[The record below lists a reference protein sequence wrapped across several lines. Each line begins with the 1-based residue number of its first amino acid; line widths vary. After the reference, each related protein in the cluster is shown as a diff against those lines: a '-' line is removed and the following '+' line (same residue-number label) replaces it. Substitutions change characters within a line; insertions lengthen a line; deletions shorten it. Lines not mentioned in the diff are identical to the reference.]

1 MARQKELNQNQLP
14 GSNASTRTHYDVEA
28 GDSLASIAQKKLSDT
43 RFARLIFTINRGEIP
58 IRCDGFNTFAFIF
71 PGQRVLLPT
80 SEEAA
85 IYKKNFLTESSR
97 AKFDLA
103 HYARPAMPSD
113 SIPTELIM
121 PKTAR
126 GWGEPIAQ
134 KNESKQTESDYQSHT
149 SLGNSHIELNRTA
162 TKYSITPSIR
172 QDSSIPQFT
181 PVHSQHHAESNA
193 EAQLPTAV
201 PTMEFKPQ
209 SESMSGVR
217 TIDMSPPTADSPRIE
232 EPRPPVKSAQFSG
245 SSIQQADDQD
255 LFFSQGSLELTTL
268 SHYCRVMKFESMS
281 DQNQSGDLL
290 VKLQVFDNQRWQ
302 TISTYSIRKEQTQ
315 RSAHYADGTVDTV
328 NIDLP
333 TTIAR
338 ELSVNDFT
346 KNWKNYTK
354 VYFNQKEKSKLEQ
367 IMGGTANLRT
377 AV

>member
-1 MARQKELNQNQLP
+1 MARQKDLNQNQLP
-14 GSNASTRTHYDVEA
+14 GSNASTRVHYEIEA

-113 SIPTELIM
+113 SIPSELIM
-121 PKTAR
+121 PRSAK

-134 KNESKQTESDYQSHT
+134 ESESNQVETGYPSHN

-172 QDSSIPQFT
+172 QNSSIPQFT
-181 PVHSQHHAESNA
+181 PVHSQHKTES
-193 EAQLPTAV
+193 TAIPNPQVV
-201 PTMEFKPQ
+201 PTFEFRPQ
-209 SESMSGVR
+209 SAAMSGVR
-217 TIDMSPPTADSPRIE
+217 TIDMSPPTADTPRIE
-232 EPRPPVKSAQFSG
+232 EPRPPVKPAQFAG
-245 SSIQQADDQD
+245 STIQQADDQD

-281 DQNQSGDLL
+281 NQDSPGDVL

-302 TISTYSIRKEQTQ
+302 TITTYSIRKEQTQ
-315 RSAHYADGTVDTV
+315 RSSHYADGTVDTV

-338 ELSVNDFT
+338 ELSFNDFT

-367 IMGGTANLRT
+367 IVGGTAQLRT

>member
-1 MARQKELNQNQLP
+1 MARQKDLNQNQLP
-14 GSNASTRTHYDVEA
+14 GSNASTRVHYEIEA

-71 PGQRVLLPT
+71 PGQRVILPT

-113 SIPTELIM
+113 SIPSELIM
-121 PKTAR
+121 PRSAK
-126 GWGEPIAQ
+126 GWGEPMAQ
-134 KNESKQTESDYQSHT
+134 ESEATPAETGHLSHT

-162 TKYSITPSIR
+162 TKYSIKPSIR
-172 QDSSIPQFT
+172 QNSSIPQFT
-181 PVHSQHHAESNA
+181 PVHSQHQA
-193 EAQLPTAV
+193 EAAEANRSQSV
-201 PTMEFKPQ
+201 PTFEFRPQ
-209 SESMSGVR
+209 SAALSGVR
-217 TIDMSPPTADSPRIE
+217 TIDMSPPTADTPRIE
-232 EPRPPVKSAQFSG
+232 EPRPPVKPAQFTG
-245 SSIQQADDQD
+245 STIQQADDQD

-281 DQNQSGDLL
+281 NQDNPGDVL

-302 TISTYSIRKEQTQ
+302 TITTYSIRKEQTQ
-315 RSAHYADGTVDTV
+315 RSSHYADGTVDTV

-338 ELSVNDFT
+338 ELSFNDFT

-367 IMGGTANLRT
+367 IVGGTAQLRT